1 MGKYSRTQESMAVI
15 HAHNTV
21 IALGKNLSTHF
32 RKKSSLEYIV
42 FEEIFLFFFLL
53 CKHMELTSNTT
64 YVGKGIKPDICLIWY
79 RCMLP
84 IKKMWVGSCIH
95 DDTERYQ
102 EKINSIK
109 YMSKFHMRTPYVS
122 KLHSSTLEIR

>member
-1 MGKYSRTQESMAVI
+1 MGKYSRSQESMAVI

-21 IALGKNLSTHF
+21 VALGKNLSTHL
-32 RKKSSLEYIV
+32 RKKIKPWIHSVWGYIY
-42 FEEIFLFFFLL
+42 LL

-95 DDTERYQ
+95 DNTERYQ
-102 EKINSIK
+102 EKTNSIK
-109 YMSKFHMRTPYVS
+109 YTSKFHMRTPYVS